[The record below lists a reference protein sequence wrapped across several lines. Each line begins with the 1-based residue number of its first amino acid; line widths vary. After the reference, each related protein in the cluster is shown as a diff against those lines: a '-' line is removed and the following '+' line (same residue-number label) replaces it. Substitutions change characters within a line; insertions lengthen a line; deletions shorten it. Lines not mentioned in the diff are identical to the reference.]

1 MTTED
6 TSLPWYKDG
15 LRFKCTECGKCCT
28 GGPGFVWVE
37 LDEMQAMAKQ
47 LNISLDLFKRKY
59 TRVREQRYALVE
71 KKSHDCIFLEGKKC
85 QVYQARPKQCR
96 TYPWWK
102 ENLQTPESWKSAAE
116 ACEGISDTAPLVPL
130 SDIVQFLK

>member
-1 MTTED
+1 M
-6 TSLPWYKDG
+6 L
-15 LRFKCTECGKCCT
+15 
-28 GGPGFVWVE
+28 
-37 LDEMQAMAKQ
+37 AMAKQ

-85 QVYQARPKQCR
+85 KVYQARPKQCR

-102 ENLQTPESWKSAAE
+102 ENLQTPESWKVAAE